1 MRWGIHSFVNMKAH
15 LKKKD
20 DNINK
25 SEAKHI
31 TQTND
36 ESNNNEFNV
45 LKYLYVYIIT
55 QLFEH

>member
-1 MRWGIHSFVNMKAH
+1 MGHTFFCQYESAS
-15 LKKKD
+15 KKKD
-20 DNINK
+20 DNIHK